1 MKVKGELM
9 KVEEE
14 TSESGNL
21 MKVKIV
27 LLEAHNTQ
35 LIALI
40 GGLLSRVA
48 TPLKDPNQE
57 NKYRSLSQNI
67 NIIRNCRYHPCSK
80 QHLKLFA
87 GIFMHCI
94 FPAEGRRR

>member
-57 NKYRSLSQNI
+57 NKYRSLSLKTSI
-67 NIIRNCRYHPCSK
+67 SSAIADIIRVQNS
-80 QHLKLFA
+80 
-87 GIFMHCI
+87 I
-94 FPAEGRRR
+94 